1 MKLEKR
7 EITLNEYDSLK
18 DAYYLEKTLLREY
31 AEGREAAQRKETE
44 GELSRLMREVGEDME
59 KTYALMKK
67 SEGNGKSSLKM

>member
-18 DAYYLEKTLLREY
+18 DTYYLEKTLLREY

-67 SEGNGKSSLKM
+67 SERNGKSSLKM

>member
-31 AEGREAAQRKETE
+31 AEGREVTERKETE

-59 KTYALMKK
+59 KTYQLMKK
-67 SEGNGKSSLKM
+67 SEGKGNFSLKT